1 MSGKLSPEA
10 RRARYEYNKKYMDAY
25 WERRSRKTEIKTTET
40 SRLGRTESKTVKR
53 TIEFN
58 ISMPELEI
66 PPKTLIC
73 REGKTDG
80 QYIKAL
86 EISNRT
92 LAGENRRLCRLLTEY
107 QRIIEMGVRN
117 VMFNELNSNQ
127 I

>member
-1 MSGKLSPEA
+1 MRTKLSPEA
-10 RRARYEYNKKYMDAY
+10 RRAKYEYNKKYVDAY
-25 WERRSRKTEIKTTET
+25 WERRSRQTEIETTET
-40 SRLGRTESKTVKR
+40 SRSGKTESKTVKR

-66 PPKTLIC
+66 PQKPLVS
-73 REGKTDG
+73 REGKSDG

-92 LAGENRRLCRLLTEY
+92 LSGENRRLCRLLTEY

-127 I
+127 V